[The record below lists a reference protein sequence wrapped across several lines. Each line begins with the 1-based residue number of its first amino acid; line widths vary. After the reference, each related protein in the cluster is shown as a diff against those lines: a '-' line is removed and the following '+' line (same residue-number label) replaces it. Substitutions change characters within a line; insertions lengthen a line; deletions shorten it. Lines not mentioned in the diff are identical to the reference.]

1 MPTPLQNWTASRF
14 QLPAAEVER
23 READGFK
30 YCGACRAWLP
40 ATAELFYLKGDGRL
54 LNTCRACRLKIR
66 AHNYKQELRRALR
79 GEPNPQ
85 ASE

>member
-1 MPTPLQNWTASRF
+1 MPTALQRWTASRYG
-14 QLPAAEVER
+14 LPAAEVEQ

-40 ATAELFYLKGDGRL
+40 ATRELFYLKQDGRL
-54 LNTCRACRLKIR
+54 LNTCRACRLGMRAVQYKI
-66 AHNYKQELRRALR
+66 ELRRALR
-79 GEPNPQ
+79 GEPKPQ